1 MGWCGAGV
9 HRSRRLHRLHHR
21 GLRAQLLR
29 ILHTDHSSHTS
40 GRRSAIPAFRPV
52 REPHPS
58 NTSATPHPSNGAPR
72 HPFSALDLPELL
84 VAFFVRFWLAVF
96 VFFKSRWRLCC
107 GQILG
112 CVVFRGC
119 YTRCCDVV
127 LPDNRQ
133 VGPESR
139 PHHRPSL
146 FHLGRCNPVAG
157 CIRIHST
164 SLFRVCPSLTTPIPA
179 PRSSRCLAVAL
190 RCFLGHALTRPFCQR
205 PFSFFPLSV
214 RSLWLRVLQ
223 RPFRRY

>member
-84 VAFFVRFWLAVF
+84 VAIVVRFWLAVF
-96 VFFKSRWRLCC
+96 VF
-107 GQILG
+107 
-112 CVVFRGC
+112 
-119 YTRCCDVV
+119 
-127 LPDNRQ
+127 
-133 VGPESR
+133 
-139 PHHRPSL
+139 PSL
-146 FHLGRCNPVAG
+146 GGFSAAVRYSGVWFSAAVIPVAV
-157 CIRIHST
+157 T
-164 SLFRVCPSLTTPIPA
+164 LFCPITA
-179 PRSSRCLAVAL
+179 K
-190 RCFLGHALTRPFCQR
+190 LGLNRGHITA
-205 PFSFFPLSV
+205 
-214 RSLWLRVLQ
+214 
-223 RPFRRY
+223 RRYFISAAATLSLAAFEFIRRVYFEFARH